1 MENNVHTNFLLCWVP
16 VGTRGQTEA
25 VCIRKQVSEFV
36 RLFLVIFSALS
47 SPLSARSVWT
57 SFVLQIWNSC
67 PIGFFSIV
75 LFSFIARSG
84 SSPWY
89 PLIPSVPIQ
98 ATCPFCIRGH
108 QRHRVALSPRKSLK
122 RQDNK
127 GGAERSSVGHT
138 RMARMHAGQ
147 VWYSKWNA
155 WGLREILRAH
165 EF

>member
-1 MENNVHTNFLLCWVP
+1 M
-16 VGTRGQTEA
+16 GTRGQTEV

-36 RLFLVIFSALS
+36 ILFLVIFSALS
-47 SPLSARSVWT
+47 FPSSARSVWT
-57 SFVLQIWNSC
+57 SFVLQILNSC
-67 PIGFFSIV
+67 LIRFFSIV

-108 QRHRVALSPRKSLK
+108 QRRTVALSPRKSLK
-122 RQDNK
+122 RQDRK
-127 GGAERSSVGHT
+127 GGVERSPVGHT
-138 RMARMHAGQ
+138 RTARMHAGQ